1 MELDFIKGHM
11 GGNRIILLDGTQIPN
26 GQELETG
33 LHALDELTLSG
44 HQVGLLYPPQRGG
57 DIRARIISVCGRDFI
72 PACGGF
78 TQVLGYALATTNL
91 ASKFNLDLSSSVNK
105 VTIEFDFIEV
115 DIFIHIRAGKIDFVE
130 TDFTSFTKEVAHR
143 GIGPVDLDGI
153 RSMKI
158 GHFFVLNA
166 EDVKAAHSSAN
177 FEIMDDTTKE
187 LLTLLQWR
195 FLGNTSLTSWDFG
208 LYDWNPKNGGT
219 IRVLFPHNI
228 RIGFLEPT
236 CGTGSIALG
245 LALLH
250 SGEAAAKGFDNE
262 EEIVFDLESG
272 GDLTLGGPDITS
284 VRFELKE
291 KEINRTFFRNNKV
304 EIVATGKVCY

>member
-1 MELDFIKGHM
+1 MKMDFIKGHM
-11 GGNRIILLDGTQIPN
+11 GGNRIILLDGTQVPD
-26 GQELETG
+26 GMELETG

-44 HQVGLLYPPQRGG
+44 HQVGLLFPPQRGG
-57 DIRARIISVCGRDFI
+57 HIRVRIVSVCGRDFI
-72 PACGGF
+72 PACGGL
-78 TQVLGYALATTNL
+78 TQVLGFALGSTDLGSKYNL
-91 ASKFNLDLSSSVNK
+91 EFSEGANL

-115 DIFIHIRAGKIDFVE
+115 DISVNIKDGEVDFIE
-130 TDFTSFTKEVAHR
+130 TNFTSFTEEVTHR
-143 GIGPVDLDGI
+143 GIAQVDLDGI
-153 RSMKI
+153 RAMKV

-166 EDVKAAHSSAN
+166 EDVSAAHPTAN

-195 FLGNTSLTSWDFG
+195 FLGKTSLTSWDFG
-208 LYDWNPKNGGT
+208 LYDWNPANGGT

-250 SGEAAAKGFDNE
+250 SGEADQRGFAGKTDV
-262 EEIVFDLESG
+262 VFDLESG
-272 GDLTLGGPDITS
+272 GDLTLGGPDFTS
-284 VRFELKE
+284 VRFELVE
-291 KEINRTFFRNNKV
+291 GEIKRTFFRNNRV
-304 EIVATGKVCY
+304 EIVAEGKLFL